1 MPGKTSK
8 VRLTVSALEASKIGM
23 CLSKG
28 LLEFRHHV
36 RQSLKSESLIEE
48 VGLFLQA
55 ADRTCVLHS
64 EVHTH
69 ELWVMDNVAGEKN
82 IMISWT
88 SKEAFV
94 FVVALKAMKK
104 YHLPAANMLTRA
116 EREGLGAA
124 KLHRFSTLGASRL
137 HCLQLCLQVLDLGP
151 FLQDPDYSRGPISF
165 FLQRPVEDNGG
176 KVSKKKSALVL
187 ANKLHP
193 VTHIVVANLNRC
205 ASSHDSYRMS
215 LPILVIQPIIARKL
229 MVFSLTSN

>member
-1 MPGKTSK
+1 MDIK
-8 VRLTVSALEASKIGM
+8 VKHGRLLWM
-23 CLSKG
+23 WRHLSSTCHFNVCVA
-28 LLEFRHHV
+28 FR
-36 RQSLKSESLIEE
+36 
-48 VGLFLQA
+48 
-55 ADRTCVLHS
+55 
-64 EVHTH
+64 
-69 ELWVMDNVAGEKN
+69 
-82 IMISWT
+82 
-88 SKEAFV
+88 EAFV